1 MARIY
6 PFETR
11 DARRS
16 RLAQLVEHPIEEV
29 PLTMEERH
37 QFYVEH
43 TLTVCRDLLDFYK
56 KTNQWSD
63 ACEQHMITV
72 VRSLKTIC
80 RMLASA
86 TEAPQ

>member
-11 DARRS
+11 DARRA
-16 RLAQLVEHPIEEV
+16 RLEENIPQEEV
-29 PLTMEERH
+29 PLTNEERH
-37 QFYVEH
+37 QIYNEH
-43 TLTVCRDLLDFYK
+43 TLIVCRDLLDYYK
-56 KTNQWSD
+56 KTNRWSD
-63 ACEQHMITV
+63 ACEPHMVTV

-86 TEAPQ
+86 SETPQ